1 MIAIVVGTNRENSL
15 SKKIAELYQELLNEQ
30 QVHSYIVDLALLPE
44 DFAFSALYSNN
55 GKNAAFNVLRD
66 QINAAQKYV
75 FVVPEYNGSFP
86 GVLKTFI
93 DGFSYPNGLLHKK
106 AALVGISSGVQG
118 GALAL
123 SHLNDVFNYLG
134 MNILAQRV
142 KIPLLNKN
150 FVDGNITDT
159 TIEKLVHEQ
168 VKLFINF

>member
-1 MIAIVVGTNRENSL
+1 
-15 SKKIAELYQELLNEQ
+15 
-30 QVHSYIVDLALLPE
+30 
-44 DFAFSALYSNN
+44 
-55 GKNAAFNVLRD
+55 
-66 QINAAQKYV
+66 
-75 FVVPEYNGSFP
+75 
-86 GVLKTFI
+86 LKTFI